1 MATNILLVEDD
12 SRLAPLVVQCLE
24 DHHYRVRWCRD
35 GGQALD
41 AFKAMQPDLVL
52 LDIMLPGK
60 DGLVLCQEFHRLG
73 KTAILMLTAR
83 GDESDRVLGLELG
96 ADDYLT
102 KPFGLKELL
111 ARIKAILRRC
121 EWRRESEERV
131 IRTFGDFRLDPER
144 RQLYRDEDLVVLTRS
159 EFDIL
164 DLLTRSP
171 GRVLSRDQLLDQI
184 KGGRTEAFDRAVD
197 THVSNL
203 RKKIE
208 LDPKSPIYI
217 QTVWGIGY
225 RFQRP

>member
-1 MATNILLVEDD
+1 MAKILLVEDD
-12 SRLAPLVVQCLE
+12 RRLAPWVIQCLE
-24 DHHYRVRWCRD
+24 DHHHEVRWCRD
-35 GGQALD
+35 GSQAI
-41 AFKAMQPDLVL
+41 AQFKSMSPDLVL

-60 DGLVLCQEFHRLG
+60 DGLTLCQEMRSLG

-83 GDESDRVLGLELG
+83 GDETDRVLGLELG

-121 EWRRESEERV
+121 EWRDTTLTTPARSFGEFTLELESR
-131 IRTFGDFRLDPER
+131 RLLRCD
-144 RQLYRDEDLVVLTRS
+144 QQVLLTRS

-164 DLLTRSP
+164 ELLTRSP
-171 GRVLSRDQLLDQI
+171 GTVLSRDQLLDQV

-208 LDPKSPIYI
+208 RDPKKPTLI

-225 RFQRP
+225 RFQQP